1 MQKKPKANA
10 DVYLLD
16 REEFFHECDQA
27 AARIASSAEAFL
39 LAIGGARATTTYARC
54 AQRIR
59 DTSGRHDFLAA
70 LCLAG
75 MLSFWRTTRAASM
88 MDDVERYEH

>member
-1 MQKKPKANA
+1 MQKQSKADA
-10 DVYLLD
+10 DVYLRD
-16 REEFFHECDQA
+16 REEFFRECDEA
-27 AARIASSAEAFL
+27 AARIASSAEAVM
-39 LAIGGARATTTYARC
+39 LAIGGSRATTTYARS

-75 MLSFWRTTRAASM
+75 MLCFWRTTRAAAR
-88 MDDVERYEH
+88 MDDVEH